1 MGRRGRQGAGRLRRR
16 ARWETVDS
24 NAVNAISEPE
34 VFLEAD
40 QALLEVIEQIPD
52 AQWQMPLPDW
62 FQRHDSQRDVSLRQL
77 IEYHAYDEAW
87 VPDMLA
93 GRTMDEVGQDKFG
106 GTLLGADPVD
116 DYRRLARAAQEAA
129 RSHTDLDRVV
139 HCSFGDYP
147 AREYLWQANYF
158 RGVRAFDIAKLIGTD
173 PRLSEGL
180 VQGLWE
186 EISPHA
192 DEWRTIGVFGPAV
205 EVPEDAPP
213 LDRLI
218 ALTGR
223 QP

>member
-1 MGRRGRQGAGRLRRR
+1 MDER
-16 ARWETVDS
+16 
-24 NAVNAISEPE
+24 E

-40 QALLEVIEQIPD
+40 QALLEVIEQITD
-52 AQWQMPLPDW
+52 AQWPMALPDW
-62 FQRHDSQRDVSLRQL
+62 FQRHGSQRDLSLRQL

-87 VPDMLA
+87 IPDMLA
-93 GRTMDEVGQDKFG
+93 GRTMAEVGPDAFSG
-106 GTLLGADPVD
+106 ALLDADPVR
-116 DYRRLARAAQEAA
+116 DYGTLARAAQDAV

-180 VQGLWE
+180 VQGLWDE
-186 EISPHA
+186 LSPQA
-192 DEWRTIGVFGPAV
+192 DEWRSIGVFGPAV
-205 EVPEDAPP
+205 EVPDDAPL

>member
-1 MGRRGRQGAGRLRRR
+1 M
-16 ARWETVDS
+16 T
-24 NAVNAISEPE
+24 EPE

-40 QALLEVIEQIPD
+40 QALMKVIDQIPD
-52 AQWQMPLPDW
+52 GQWQMALPDW

-93 GRTMDEVGQDKFG
+93 GRTIDEVGKETFSGD
-106 GTLLGADPVD
+106 LLGDDPVD
-116 DYRRLARAAQEAA
+116 NYRTLARAAQEAA

-158 RGVRAFDIAKLIGTD
+158 RGVRAYDIAKLIGTD
-173 PRLSEGL
+173 PPLSEGL
-180 VQGLWE
+180 VQGLWDE
-186 EISPHA
+186 LSPRA
-192 DEWRTIGVFGPAV
+192 AEWRTIGVFEEAV
-205 EVPEDAPP
+205 EVPEDASL
-213 LDRLI
+213 LDKLI

-223 QP
+223 EP

>member
-1 MGRRGRQGAGRLRRR
+1 M
-16 ARWETVDS
+16 
-24 NAVNAISEPE
+24 SEPE
-34 VFLEAD
+34 VFVEAD
-40 QALLEVIEQIPD
+40 QALLEVIEQITDP
-52 AQWQMPLPDW
+52 QWQMSLPDW

-93 GRTMDEVGQDKFG
+93 GHTMDEVGKDKFG
-106 GTLLGADPVD
+106 GDLLGEEPVD
-116 DYRRLARAAQEAA
+116 SYRRLARAAQEAA
-129 RSHTDLDRVV
+129 RSHTDLDSVV

-173 PRLSEGL
+173 PGLSEGL

-186 EISPHA
+186 ELSPHA
-192 DEWRTIGVFGPAV
+192 DEWRTIGVFGEAV
-205 EVPEDAPP
+205 EVPEDAS
-213 LDRLI
+213 LLHKLI

-223 QP
+223 KP